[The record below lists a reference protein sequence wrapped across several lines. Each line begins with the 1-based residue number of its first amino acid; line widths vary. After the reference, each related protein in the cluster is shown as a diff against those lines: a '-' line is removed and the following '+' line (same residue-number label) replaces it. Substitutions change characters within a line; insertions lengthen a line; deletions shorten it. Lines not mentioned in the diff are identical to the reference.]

1 MFNKF
6 QWQDKNFVAKSKIKN
21 KIKNK
26 IYAIKIYD

>member
-1 MFNKF
+1 MKKMFNKF
-6 QWQDKNFVAKSKIKN
+6 QWQDKNFVSKS